1 MSPAR
6 WSRYFKHQKN
16 NTTEGYSYV
25 KKYHL
30 TNGIVAALLLASP
43 IAGAETKYPA
53 ADFQPEVIY
62 QDAEY
67 IGKKGAPASKAKSTR
82 AKSSQADSKYPAAN
96 FEPEVLFQDSEQI
109 KKVEQTA
116 KAVASARSTA
126 APASSGQAAG
136 AGAAEGGGLMESY
149 WVGLIAFALAGFA
162 VLYSRRPKPEVS
174 EAPAYTI
181 DTSGLTGVA
190 RYMRMKAMSGPT
202 GVQKYIE
209 KHGRQFTGVEKY
221 LRRRG

>member
-1 MSPAR
+1 M
-6 WSRYFKHQKN
+6 
-16 NTTEGYSYV
+16 

-67 IGKKGAPASKAKSTR
+67 IGKQEGQAKAKAAPASKAKPSA
-82 AKSSQADSKYPAAN
+82 AKASQPDSKYPAAN
-96 FEPEVLFQDSEQI
+96 FEPEVVFQDTEQM
-109 KKVEQTA
+109 KKVEETA
-116 KAVASARSTA
+116 KAVASTRRTST
-126 APASSGQAAG
+126 SSGSGQTAAG
-136 AGAAEGGGLMESY
+136 AEESGGLMENY
-149 WVGLIAFALAGFA
+149 WVGLVALALAGFA
-162 VLYSRRPKPEVS
+162 VLYSRRPRPEVS
-174 EAPAYTI
+174 EAPAYTV
-181 DTSGLTGVA
+181 DSSGLTGVA
-190 RYMRMKAMSGPT
+190 RYMRVKAMSGPT

>member
-1 MSPAR
+1 M
-6 WSRYFKHQKN
+6 
-16 NTTEGYSYV
+16 
-25 KKYHL
+25 KKIHL

-53 ADFQPEVIY
+53 ADFQPKVIY

-67 IGKKGAPASKAKSTR
+67 IGKGVAAKPAPKDKSASAR
-82 AKSSQADSKYPAAN
+82 SSQADSKYPAAN
-96 FEPEVLFQDSEQI
+96 FEPEVVFQDAEQI

-116 KAVASARSTA
+116 KAVASARGTA
-126 APASSGQAAG
+126 TPASSGQTSAG
-136 AGAAEGGGLMESY
+136 SGEGGGVMENY
-149 WVGLIAFALAGFA
+149 WVGLVALALAGFA

-209 KHGRQFTGVEKY
+209 KHGKKFTGVEKY

>member
-1 MSPAR
+1 M
-6 WSRYFKHQKN
+6 
-16 NTTEGYSYV
+16 

-62 QDAEY
+62 QDSEY
-67 IGKKGAPASKAKSTR
+67 IGKQGGQAKATSKAKPSA
-82 AKSSQADSKYPAAN
+82 AKASQADSKYPAAN
-96 FEPEVLFQDSEQI
+96 FEPEVVFQDAEQI

-116 KAVASARSTA
+116 KDVASARRTG
-126 APASSGQAAG
+126 APASSGQAAD
-136 AGAAEGGGLMESY
+136 AGAAEGGGLMENY
-149 WVGLIAFALAGFA
+149 WVGLVAFALAGFA

-174 EAPAYTI
+174 EAPPAYTI
-181 DTSGLTGVA
+181 DASGLTGVA
-190 RYMRMKAMSGPT
+190 RYMRMKVMSGPT
-202 GVQKYIE
+202 GVQKYLE
-209 KHGRQFTGVEKY
+209 KHGKEFTGVDKY

>member
-1 MSPAR
+1 
-6 WSRYFKHQKN
+6 
-16 NTTEGYSYV
+16 V

-53 ADFQPEVIY
+53 ANFQPEVIY
-62 QDAEY
+62 QDSEY
-67 IGKKGAPASKAKSTR
+67 IGKQGGQAKAASKAKAAP
-82 AKSSQADSKYPAAN
+82 AKASRADSRYPAAN
-96 FEPEVLFQDSEQI
+96 FEPEIVYQDAEQI
-109 KKVEQTA
+109 EKVARAAATTRRAPSAGVSGAEA
-116 KAVASARSTA
+116 GKSGGIMENYWFGLVA
-126 APASSGQAAG
+126 
-136 AGAAEGGGLMESY
+136 L
-149 WVGLIAFALAGFA
+149 ALAGFA

-174 EAPAYTI
+174 EAPAYAI

-190 RYMRMKAMSGPT
+190 RYLRMKAMSGPT

-209 KHGRQFTGVEKY
+209 KHGKEFTGVEKY

>member
-1 MSPAR
+1 
-6 WSRYFKHQKN
+6 
-16 NTTEGYSYV
+16 V

-43 IAGAETKYPA
+43 IVGAKTKYPA

-62 QDAEY
+62 QDSEY
-67 IGKKGAPASKAKSTR
+67 IGKKGAPASKAKTAR
-82 AKSSQADSKYPAAN
+82 AKSSQADPKYPAAH
-96 FEPEVLFQDSEQI
+96 FEPEVVFQDPEQM
-109 KKVEQTA
+109 KKAEQTA
-116 KAVASARSTA
+116 QAVAAARSTA
-126 APASSGQAAG
+126 TPASSGQAAG
-136 AGAAEGGGLMESY
+136 AAKAGGLMENY
-149 WVGLIAFALAGFA
+149 WVGLVALALAGFA

-174 EAPAYTI
+174 EGPAYTI
-181 DTSGLTGVA
+181 DASGLTGVA

-209 KHGRQFTGVEKY
+209 KHGRQITGVEKY